1 VTRPAATM
9 RVVLAGT
16 LVAACSAPASVPAGG
31 AGGQGAQGGHAGHG
45 GAVGGAGAPPEGC
58 VDVETVLELL
68 PPSSAE
74 YLLGRPRQS
83 GAWTEGGA
91 LRLGWTVTRNDD
103 PTSAGQG
110 WTELLAVSSFDAANG
125 EHVATTLTAVF
136 PSDLHD
142 GNTDILTVGGANGL
156 AAASDVSTAGGA
168 DDLATSIV
176 DVATGSLVTRIGTGT
191 GVGLPTY
198 TTWDGEAFSIH
209 AHGGPPPRPLLVMRI
224 APDGTI
230 VLPWTQY
237 GESANVGYGIL
248 RYDLSFDPVSG
259 RTWAVDGLG
268 MGYAVSGHERD
279 GTDFLSGPLYYHHPF
294 ESDEPLF
301 RIPRVAAVPDG
312 AVIVFTCETK
322 QGFPCQMIVRLDA
335 EGVPVGEPLFFDAGD
350 FDHYEDFAVKA
361 NADGTVSML
370 CDSGYGAHLRVYDPV
385 ADTVSDPVLVVDDS
399 AYETTRAVPWFEMLR
414 SSMLFGD
421 DELFAAWEAPT
432 GWRAVKLAP
441 GCVYRSNRT
450 KSLP

>member
-1 VTRPAATM
+1 VTRPAAIM

-31 AGGQGAQGGHAGHG
+31 AGQGAQGGHAGHG

-58 VDVETVLELL
+58 VDVETTTQSL
-68 PPSSAE
+68 PPDN
-74 YLLGRPRQS
+74 YLGGFALRS
-83 GAWTEGGA
+83 GAWLDG
-91 LRLGWTVTRNDD
+91 
-103 PTSAGQG
+103 S
-110 WTELLAVSSFDAANG
+110 ELSLAWQVRRELANGFGHLVPGVSRFDAKSG
-125 EHVATTLTAVF
+125 DLLGVTLVEVMD
-136 PSDLHD
+136 PMQVEPSSDLHTGAGHD
-142 GNTDILTVGGANGL
+142 GAMALSYN
-156 AAASDVSTAGGA
+156 A
-168 DDLATSIV
+168 DDAALYRNLVRVVDLSSATATNEH
-176 DVATGSLVTRIGTGT
+176 DVTDPAPLYA
-191 GVGLPTY
+191 TY